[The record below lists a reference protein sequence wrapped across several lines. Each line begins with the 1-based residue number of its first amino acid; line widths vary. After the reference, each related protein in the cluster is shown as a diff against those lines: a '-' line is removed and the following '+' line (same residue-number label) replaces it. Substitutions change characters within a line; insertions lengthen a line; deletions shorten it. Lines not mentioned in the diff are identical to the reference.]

1 MKKSEQFEDLINEI
15 TFAILDKDIG
25 EISDYDS
32 LSKVIAEQFDRED
45 MT

>member
-25 EISDYDS
+25 EISDYDT

-45 MT
+45 I